1 MFAAVP
7 QTDRVMMPRATAQAP
22 AFAWNDGAAADAA
35 DACVHA
41 LVQAQAR
48 RSPHA
53 VAVSHGAGGMTY
65 AELDARANQAARL
78 LRRHGVGPDVLVAVY
93 MERTPELVVALLAVL
108 KAGGA
113 YVPLDPAYPRARVEL
128 MLADTQ
134 APVLLTEPALA
145 GRLPAGGAT
154 VLTLDA
160 AADESTEP
168 MESGATAQN
177 LSHVIY
183 TSGSTGTPKGVMIR
197 HASVATL
204 IQWAPR
210 VLAIGEGTSVL
221 ASTSVSFDVHVAET
235 WVPLALGARIVLVPN
250 ALHLASLPAGATVEV
265 ASMVPSAA
273 AELLRM
279 GGIPSTI
286 RSLNLG
292 GEPLR
297 NDLAQAL
304 YAALPGLEQV
314 LNLYGPTED
323 TTYSTWHVPPRGS
336 DRTMPVGLPVGGSR
350 LYVLDAA
357 LQPVE
362 DGGTGEIWMA
372 GAGVSRGYLRR
383 PSATAERYLPDPFSP
398 EPGARMY
405 RTGDLGR
412 GGEDGFVDCLGRVD
426 HQVKVRGYRVELG
439 EVEDALRRHPAV
451 SDAAATV
458 REDAPGD
465 HVLVGYVAVD
475 GEAPAVAELKAF
487 VKERLPEYMV
497 PTFIVVLGT
506 LPRLP
511 NGKVDRGSLP
521 APEIGA
527 AAAYVAP
534 RTSAEAAVCS
544 IWAEVLGAERVGAED
559 DFFELGGHSLRAT
572 QVVARL
578 RQALGAELSPF
589 ELFDLRT
596 PAALARAAEHSAAAS
611 RGDVPALVPVDRD
624 QPIPLSF
631 SQQAIWFF
639 QELSPGMRSYNFQ
652 AGIRFTG
659 TLDVPALERAL
670 EEIVRRHEIFRTEFR
685 SVDGHPRQVIRE
697 PWPVRLPVTDLR
709 TFAEGAARDTELE
722 RLLRDEFM
730 RPFHLDRLPLIRWS
744 LYRTGDDTHVLAA
757 VEHHF
762 VHDGW
767 SFGRFLQELAAL
779 YSAFAEGNP
788 SPLGGLEVQ
797 FADYAVWQR
806 RWMETAEAARQ
817 LDYWRGKLAGL
828 PPVLELPADR
838 PRPATMSFQG
848 RSLRYMLPPE
858 LALGAQE
865 FSRRHG
871 VTLYVTLMAAYQA
884 LLHRYTGAADF
895 AVGGGVA
902 NRNEH
907 ASECVIGMIVNTVA
921 LRADVGGDPTVAQL
935 LDRVRATTS
944 EAYASREVPFGEV
957 VEAVQPQR
965 TLSHLP
971 VYQTAFS
978 FHDAPYPSF
987 DLPGVRMHVTE
998 ALSNE
1003 SAKFDLQVIVVP
1015 RGSQQAG
1022 ADDQVTMIWEYAT
1035 DLFEGDTVRR
1045 MESRYRAILRA
1056 MLADD
1061 TLHVSALPLL
1071 DGDERAAV
1079 VDAPN
1084 ATAADYG
1091 ADTPVHRRFE
1101 ACADANPS
1109 APAVASADAALS
1121 YGELERAANRISQA
1135 LVARGVRRGDRV
1147 AVLMERSAAL
1157 PAALLGALKAGAAYV
1172 PIDPAYP
1179 AERIGYMV
1187 ADSGARVLLTQD
1199 ALAGRISH
1207 PGIPVVALD
1216 ARGGFADS
1224 ASDARPM
1231 IDVHPSDL
1239 AYVIY
1244 TSGSTGTP
1252 KGVMVEHRALANLA
1266 GWHQDAFGVTAAD
1279 RATLVAGVGF
1289 DASAWETWP
1298 YLASGAS
1305 LHVAPESARTEPA
1318 QLRDWLIAERITV
1331 TFLPTPLAESVLPL
1345 AWPADATL
1353 RVMLA
1358 GGDRLRARPA
1368 AHLPFRLYNN
1378 YGPTENTV
1386 VATSGI
1392 VSAEGDALPSIG
1404 GPIGNTTAYV
1414 LDAYGNPTPR
1424 GVPGE
1429 LFVGGAQ
1436 VARGYLGRLGMTAER
1451 FVPDAFSVDPGAR
1464 LYRTGDRVRWT
1475 ESTDA
1480 LTHSR
1485 TYALDFLGRTD
1496 FQVKV
1501 RGFRIEP
1508 GEIEAALRTHPA
1520 VADAVCVARAEDG
1533 GAPRLLAWAVA
1544 DAADADLPVVLREH
1558 LRGRLPEYMVPAA
1571 IGIVDALPLTPN
1583 GKVDAAALPT
1593 PDAAVAAAAEHVE
1606 PRNETERVLAGLV
1619 AGLLRAERVG
1629 VHDNFFDLGGDSIL
1643 AIQLVSQ
1650 AREAGLQL
1658 TTRLVFQHQTV
1669 AEMAEH
1675 ASPVV
1680 AETYD
1685 APGAELDAG
1694 EMDDLMAAL
1703 GLGDDA

>member
-1 MFAAVP
+1 MLAAVQQP
-7 QTDRVMMPRATAQAP
+7 DRVMPGTQGP
-22 AFAWNDGAAADAA
+22 AFPWNDGAAGAAA
-35 DACVHA
+35 DTCVHA
-41 LVQAQAR
+41 LVHAQALR
-48 RSPHA
+48 TPDA
-53 VAVSHGAGGMTY
+53 EAVSCGGARLTY
-65 AELDARANQAARL
+65 AQLDARANQLARV
-78 LRRHGVGPDVLVAVY
+78 LRRHGVGPDVLVGVF
-93 MERTPELVVALLAVL
+93 MERTPELVVAMLAVL

-128 MLADTQ
+128 MLADTH
-134 APVLLTEPALA
+134 APVIVTQPALA
-145 GRLPAGGAT
+145 GRLQSGGAT
-154 VLTLDA
+154 VVEVDA
-160 AADESTEP
+160 EGHAYADESAEP
-168 MESGATAQN
+168 MESGATADD

-197 HASVATL
+197 HGSVATL
-204 IQWAPR
+204 IGWAPR
-210 VLAIGEGTSVL
+210 VLGIGEGTAVL

-250 ALHLASLPAGATVEV
+250 ALHLASLPAGETVEV

-279 GGIPSTI
+279 GGIPASI

-297 NDLAQAL
+297 NVLAQEL

-314 LNLYGPTED
+314 INLYGPTED

-336 DRTMPVGLPVGGSR
+336 DRPMPVGLPVGGSR
-350 LYVLDAA
+350 LYVLDSE
-357 LQPVE
+357 LRPVA

-372 GAGVSRGYLRR
+372 GAGVSRGYVRR

-398 EPGARMY
+398 APGARMY

-412 GGEDGFVDCLGRVD
+412 GGGDGFVDCLGRVD

-451 SDAAATV
+451 TDAAATV

-465 HVLVGYVAVD
+465 RVLVGYVAVD
-475 GEAPAVAELKAF
+475 GEAPSAAELKAF
-487 VKERLPEYMV
+487 VNERLPEYMV
-497 PTFIVVLGT
+497 PTFVVALGA

-511 NGKVDRGSLP
+511 NGKVDRGTLP
-521 APEIGA
+521 APEIGGVERD
-527 AAAYVAP
+527 YVPP
-534 RTSAEAAVCS
+534 RTPAEAAVCA

-578 RQALGAELSPF
+578 RQALGAEMSPF

-596 PAALARAAEHSAAAS
+596 PAALARAAERAAPGAHAE
-611 RGDVPALVPVDRD
+611 VAALVPVDRN

-670 EEIVRRHEIFRTEFR
+670 EEIVRRHEIFRTEFKA
-685 SVDGHPRQVIRE
+685 VDGQPRQIIRD
-697 PWPVRLPVTDLR
+697 PWPVRLPITDLR
-709 TFAEGAARDTELE
+709 TFPEGDARDTELQ
-722 RLLRDEFM
+722 RILRDEFL

-744 LYRTGDDTHVLAA
+744 LYRTGEDTHVLAA

-779 YSAFAEGNP
+779 YSAFAEGKP
-788 SPLGGLEVQ
+788 SPLGPLEVQ

-806 RWMETAEAARQ
+806 AWMETPEAARQ
-817 LDYWRGKLAGL
+817 LDYWRRKLAGL
-828 PPVLELPADR
+828 PPVLELPSDH

-858 LALGAQE
+858 LARGAQE

-907 ASECVIGMIVNTVA
+907 AAECVIGMIVNTVA
-921 LRADVGGDPTVAQL
+921 LRADVAGDPTVAEL
-935 LDRVRATTS
+935 LDRVRRTTS
-944 EAYASREVPFGEV
+944 EAYANREVPFGEV
-957 VEAVQPQR
+957 VEAAQPQR

-971 VYQTAFS
+971 IYQTAFS

-1022 ADDQVTMIWEYAT
+1022 AEDEVTMIWEYAT

-1045 MESRYRAILRA
+1045 MESHYRAILSA

-1061 TLHVSALPLL
+1061 SVRVSALPLL
-1071 DGDERAAV
+1071 AADERAAV
-1079 VDAPN
+1079 VDEAN
-1084 ATAADYG
+1084 TTAADYHVD
-1091 ADTPVHRRFE
+1091 APVHRLFE
-1101 ACADANPS
+1101 VSAKRTPN
-1109 APAVASADAALS
+1109 APAVASADAALA
-1121 YGELERAANRISQA
+1121 YGELDAAANRIANA
-1135 LVARGVRRGDRV
+1135 LIARGVRRGELV
-1147 AVLMERSAAL
+1147 AVCMERSAAL
-1157 PAALLGALKAGAAYV
+1157 PAALLGAWKAGAAYV

-1199 ALAGRISH
+1199 GLAGRMAEF
-1207 PGIPVVALD
+1207 GVPVLALD
-1216 ARGGFADS
+1216 ARGGFAES
-1224 ASDARPM
+1224 ASDARPAVTV
-1231 IDVHPSDL
+1231 DASDL

-1244 TSGSTGTP
+1244 TSGSTGMP

-1279 RATLVAGVGF
+1279 RATLLAGVGF

-1298 YLASGAS
+1298 YLACGAS
-1305 LHVAPESARTEPA
+1305 LHVALEAARTEPA
-1318 QLRDWLIAERITV
+1318 ALRDWLAAERITV
-1331 TFLPTPLAESVLPL
+1331 TFLPTPLTESVLALPW
-1345 AWPADATL
+1345 AADSAL
-1353 RVMLA
+1353 RVMLT
-1358 GGDRLRARPA
+1358 GGDRLRSRPRA
-1368 AHLPFRLYNN
+1368 DASFRLVNA

-1386 VATSGI
+1386 VATAGA
-1392 VSAEGDALPSIG
+1392 VAAEGDALPSIG
-1404 GPIGNTTAYV
+1404 RPIGNTTAYV
-1414 LDAYGNPTPR
+1414 LDAYGNPTPS
-1424 GVPGE
+1424 GIPGE

-1436 VARGYLGRLGMTAER
+1436 VARGYLRRPALTAER
-1451 FVPDAFSVDPGAR
+1451 FVPDAFGKTPGGR

-1475 ESTDA
+1475 REGEIE
-1480 LTHSR
+1480 
-1485 TYALDFLGRTD
+1485 FLGRTD

-1508 GEIEAALRTHPA
+1508 GEIEAALRAHPA

-1544 DAADADLPVVLREH
+1544 DADEALPAALREH

-1571 IGIVDALPLTPN
+1571 IGIVARLPLTPN

-1593 PDAAVAAAAEHVE
+1593 PDAAVVAAAEHVE

-1619 AGLLRAERVG
+1619 AGLVRAERVG

-1643 AIQLVSQ
+1643 AIQLVGQ
-1650 AREAGLQL
+1650 ARQAGLEL
-1658 TTRLVFQHQTV
+1658 TTRQIFQHQTV

-1675 ASPVV
+1675 AVPAV
-1680 AETYD
+1680 AETYGD
-1685 APGAELDAG
+1685 APGATLDEG
-1694 EMDDLMAAL
+1694 EMDELLAAL
-1703 GLGDDA
+1703 GLGE

>member
-22 AFAWNDGAAADAA
+22 AFAWNDGAAVDAA

-48 RSPHA
+48 RSPQA
-53 VAVSHGAGGMTY
+53 VAVSHGGAGMTY

-93 MERTPELVVALLAVL
+93 MERTPELIVALLAVL

-145 GRLPAGGAT
+145 GRLPAGAAT

-160 AADESTEP
+160 AADESAEQV
-168 MESGATAQN
+168 ESGATPQN

-204 IQWAPR
+204 IEWAPP
-210 VLAIGEGTSVL
+210 VLAIGEGSAVL

-297 NDLAQAL
+297 NELAQEL

-314 LNLYGPTED
+314 INLYGPTED

-336 DRTMPVGLPVGGSR
+336 DRPMPVGLPVGGSR

-357 LQPVE
+357 LQPVA

-383 PSATAERYLPDPFSP
+383 PAATAERYLPDPFSL

-412 GGEDGFVDCLGRVD
+412 GGDDGFVDCLGRVD

-458 REDAPGD
+458 REDAPGNR
-465 HVLVGYVAVD
+465 VLVGYVAVD
-475 GEAPAVAELKAF
+475 GEAPTAAELKAF

-497 PTFIVVLGT
+497 PTFIVALGA

-596 PAALARAAEHSAAAS
+596 PAALARAAERSAAAS
-611 RGDVPALVPVDRD
+611 RGDVPALVPADRD

-685 SVDGHPRQVIRE
+685 AVDGHPRQVIRA

-709 TFAEGAARDTELE
+709 ATDADRRDAEVE

-744 LYRTGDDTHVLAA
+744 LYRMGDDTHVLAA

-779 YSAFAEGNP
+779 YSAFAEGRP

-817 LDYWRGKLAGL
+817 LDYWRGTLAGL

-848 RSLRYMLPPE
+848 RSLR
-858 LALGAQE
+858 
-865 FSRRHG
+865 
-871 VTLYVTLMAAYQA
+871 
-884 LLHRYTGAADF
+884 
-895 AVGGGVA
+895 
-902 NRNEH
+902 
-907 ASECVIGMIVNTVA
+907 
-921 LRADVGGDPTVAQL
+921 
-935 LDRVRATTS
+935 
-944 EAYASREVPFGEV
+944 
-957 VEAVQPQR
+957 
-965 TLSHLP
+965 
-971 VYQTAFS
+971 
-978 FHDAPYPSF
+978 
-987 DLPGVRMHVTE
+987 
-998 ALSNE
+998 
-1003 SAKFDLQVIVVP
+1003 
-1015 RGSQQAG
+1015 
-1022 ADDQVTMIWEYAT
+1022 
-1035 DLFEGDTVRR
+1035 
-1045 MESRYRAILRA
+1045 
-1056 MLADD
+1056 
-1061 TLHVSALPLL
+1061 
-1071 DGDERAAV
+1071 
-1079 VDAPN
+1079 
-1084 ATAADYG
+1084 
-1091 ADTPVHRRFE
+1091 
-1101 ACADANPS
+1101 
-1109 APAVASADAALS
+1109 
-1121 YGELERAANRISQA
+1121 
-1135 LVARGVRRGDRV
+1135 
-1147 AVLMERSAAL
+1147 
-1157 PAALLGALKAGAAYV
+1157 
-1172 PIDPAYP
+1172 
-1179 AERIGYMV
+1179 
-1187 ADSGARVLLTQD
+1187 
-1199 ALAGRISH
+1199 
-1207 PGIPVVALD
+1207 
-1216 ARGGFADS
+1216 
-1224 ASDARPM
+1224 
-1231 IDVHPSDL
+1231 
-1239 AYVIY
+1239 
-1244 TSGSTGTP
+1244 
-1252 KGVMVEHRALANLA
+1252 
-1266 GWHQDAFGVTAAD
+1266 
-1279 RATLVAGVGF
+1279 
-1289 DASAWETWP
+1289 
-1298 YLASGAS
+1298 
-1305 LHVAPESARTEPA
+1305 
-1318 QLRDWLIAERITV
+1318 
-1331 TFLPTPLAESVLPL
+1331 
-1345 AWPADATL
+1345 
-1353 RVMLA
+1353 
-1358 GGDRLRARPA
+1358 
-1368 AHLPFRLYNN
+1368 
-1378 YGPTENTV
+1378 
-1386 VATSGI
+1386 
-1392 VSAEGDALPSIG
+1392 
-1404 GPIGNTTAYV
+1404 
-1414 LDAYGNPTPR
+1414 
-1424 GVPGE
+1424 
-1429 LFVGGAQ
+1429 
-1436 VARGYLGRLGMTAER
+1436 
-1451 FVPDAFSVDPGAR
+1451 
-1464 LYRTGDRVRWT
+1464 
-1475 ESTDA
+1475 
-1480 LTHSR
+1480 
-1485 TYALDFLGRTD
+1485 
-1496 FQVKV
+1496 
-1501 RGFRIEP
+1501 
-1508 GEIEAALRTHPA
+1508 
-1520 VADAVCVARAEDG
+1520 
-1533 GAPRLLAWAVA
+1533 
-1544 DAADADLPVVLREH
+1544 
-1558 LRGRLPEYMVPAA
+1558 
-1571 IGIVDALPLTPN
+1571 
-1583 GKVDAAALPT
+1583 
-1593 PDAAVAAAAEHVE
+1593 
-1606 PRNETERVLAGLV
+1606 
-1619 AGLLRAERVG
+1619 
-1629 VHDNFFDLGGDSIL
+1629 
-1643 AIQLVSQ
+1643 
-1650 AREAGLQL
+1650 
-1658 TTRLVFQHQTV
+1658 
-1669 AEMAEH
+1669 
-1675 ASPVV
+1675 
-1680 AETYD
+1680 
-1685 APGAELDAG
+1685 
-1694 EMDDLMAAL
+1694 
-1703 GLGDDA
+1703 